1 MQSSFA
7 SISQADPFNFWATPD
22 LEYSVFPMQ
31 HVQRGPIQVVQII
44 RDVFPSFK
52 LTDCELHV
60 IFPYNTEVY
69 FLKQWGT
76 SFTSLPSSAYKYSN
90 LVIVSSYYL
99 RICNQIR
106 SCIREATEYNIYI
119 VLIGFVWNNIAV

>member
-60 IFPYNTEVY
+60 IYPYNNRGVL
-69 FLKQWGT
+69 FKAMGHFFH
-76 SFTSLPSSAYKYSN
+76 FTAQLC
-90 LVIVSSYYL
+90 L
-99 RICNQIR
+99 
-106 SCIREATEYNIYI
+106 
-119 VLIGFVWNNIAV
+119 